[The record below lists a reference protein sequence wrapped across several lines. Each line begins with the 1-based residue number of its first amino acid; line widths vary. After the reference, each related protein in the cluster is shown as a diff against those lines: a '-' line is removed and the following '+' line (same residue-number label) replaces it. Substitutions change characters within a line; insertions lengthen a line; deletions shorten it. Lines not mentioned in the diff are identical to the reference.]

1 MCERARKAISARDG
15 AQLREVNE
23 ALNRTL
29 EHVQGRGLEDAQLSC
44 VVGARHP
51 RNPPHPDEPP
61 DEAPLSG
68 KQRKTGSE
76 RLQERAQ
83 ALIERGLSRYRR
95 GEVEA
100 AIIDWRHALA
110 LDPHADRAREYIE
123 HAQAHEDID
132 GGQAHEDTSGAVPG
146 ETSDAEVP
154 AGKERAVPTDVA
166 LDDIADLLDQE
177 DRRATAAA
185 AVASGL
191 LPRVMRKTFEGP
203 PMPVERLARHF
214 ADQSDDASTEKFSL
228 EDAADTGPHRT
239 QPRDTQPI
247 SLDPGMDASETLP
260 PMEAL
265 IEEMPVEDTEP
276 IGRPPPGLVQ
286 DEPHVSLA
294 PTLEISRAE
303 AEELSQS
310 MPGKAHIRTLAR
322 TQLDAL
328 ETYELHVSQLQGQLG
343 GERPK
348 SALPPV
354 VIEDVEEGEEDEPP
368 PSRPSPA
375 GDSTAG
381 RAQSTVPRPRTQTAQ
396 LYGAGPQVP
405 SRPPAGLASTV
416 SRVSVEVPAPAAG
429 TASTPRQVPAV
440 IAKPSAAGATP
451 TGPARTPTQPP
462 QAARAPTS
470 PALAPAQPARAPTS
484 PARAPTSPALAPTQ
498 PARAP
503 TSPAR
508 APTSPAL
515 APTQPA
521 RAPTSP
527 ALAPTQPARA
537 PTSPALAPT
546 QPARAPTSPAR
557 ASTSPALAP
566 TQPARAPTSP
576 ARVPASSSRAPS
588 APVQPPS
595 APTDPV
601 ARMLIERLDEEKPAG
616 GEEAARDRVLWLIE
630 YAQAE
635 YVGGDYQTAITAV
648 DLALDQS
655 PDSVLVQ
662 TIIQRYVDSLI
673 EIYASYEGDPS
684 AVPSLAMSPS
694 EYGQRALDNRAAYLL
709 SRVDGMLTIDDL
721 MTVSGMPPLEAH
733 RHLCNLLR
741 QGILTLR

>member
-1 MCERARKAISARDG
+1 
-15 AQLREVNE
+15 
-23 ALNRTL
+23 
-29 EHVQGRGLEDAQLSC
+29 
-44 VVGARHP
+44 
-51 RNPPHPDEPP
+51 
-61 DEAPLSG
+61 LSG

-100 AIIDWRHALA
+100 AIVDWRHALA

-132 GGQAHEDTSGAVPG
+132 GDQAYEDGAQAHEDIDGVVP
-146 ETSDAEVP
+146 EASSDGEVP
-154 AGKERAVPTDVA
+154 AGQGRAVPIDVA

-177 DRRATAAA
+177 DRRATIDT
-185 AVASGL
+185 AVGSGL
-191 LPRVMRKTFEGP
+191 LPRVMHKTFEGP
-203 PMPVERLARHF
+203 PMPGERLAGHF
-214 ADQSDDASTEKFSL
+214 ADHSDDALTEKFAL
-228 EDAADTGPHRT
+228 EDAAADTGPQHARS
-239 QPRDTQPI
+239 RDTQPI
-247 SLDPGMDASETLP
+247 SLRHGMDGSETLP
-260 PMEAL
+260 PLEAL

-303 AEELSQS
+303 AEEISQG

-343 GERPK
+343 GERQK

-354 VIEDVEEGEEDEPP
+354 VIEDVEEGEEEEPP
-368 PSRPSPA
+368 PVRPHA
-375 GDSTAG
+375 ADDGTAG
-381 RAQSTVPRPRTQTAQ
+381 RTQFTVPRPRTQTAQ

-416 SRVSVEVPAPAAG
+416 SRVSVDVPG
-429 TASTPRQVPAV
+429 TARSTVSTPLQVPAV
-440 IAKPSAAGATP
+440 IAKPSSAAP
-451 TGPARTPTQPP
+451 TAPARAPTQPP
-462 QAARAPTS
+462 QPTRAPTSPPLTPTQPARAPTSPARAPTSPALTPTQPARAPTS
-470 PALAPAQPARAPTS
+470 PALAPTQ

-527 ALAPTQPARA
+527 TLAPIE
-537 PTSPALAPT
+537 
-546 QPARAPTSPAR
+546 PARAPTSPAR
-557 ASTSPALAP
+557 APTSPALAP

-588 APVQPPS
+588 APAQPPPS
-595 APTDPV
+595 DPV

-616 GEEAARDRVLWLIE
+616 DEAAARDRVLWLIE

-648 DLALDQS
+648 DLALDQA

-662 TIIQRYVDSLI
+662 TIIQRYADSLI

-684 AVPSLAMSPS
+684 AVPSLAMSAS
-694 EYGQRALDNRAAYLL
+694 EYGQRALDNRAAFLL

>member
-1 MCERARKAISARDG
+1 M
-15 AQLREVNE
+15 
-23 ALNRTL
+23 
-29 EHVQGRGLEDAQLSC
+29 
-44 VVGARHP
+44 
-51 RNPPHPDEPP
+51 
-61 DEAPLSG
+61 SG

-100 AIIDWRHALA
+100 AIVDWRHALA

-132 GGQAHEDTSGAVPG
+132 EHAQAHEDIDEHAQAHEDIDGVQVHEDIDGAVPG
-146 ETSDAEVP
+146 ETSDAE
-154 AGKERAVPTDVA
+154 ASDGRERAVPIDVA

-203 PMPVERLARHF
+203 PMPVERRAGRF
-214 ADQSDDASTEKFSL
+214 ADHGDDASTEKFAL
-228 EDAADTGPHRT
+228 EDAAADTGPQRA

-247 SLDPGMDASETLP
+247 SLGPGMDGSETLP
-260 PMEAL
+260 PLEAL

-276 IGRPPPGLVQ
+276 ISRPPPGLVQ

-303 AEELSQS
+303 AQELSQG

-343 GERPK
+343 GERK
-348 SALPPV
+348 QSALPPV

-368 PSRPSPA
+368 PPRPSPA

-381 RAQSTVPRPRTQTAQ
+381 RTQSTVPRPRTQTVQ

-405 SRPPAGLASTV
+405 SRPPAGLTSTV
-416 SRVSVEVPAPAAG
+416 SRVSVEVPAAAG
-429 TASTPRQVPAV
+429 STASTPRQVPSV
-440 IAKPSAAGATP
+440 IAKPSAAP
-451 TGPARTPTQPP
+451 TRAPTQPP
-462 QAARAPTS
+462 QPTRAPTS
-470 PALAPAQPARAPTS
+470 PQP
-484 PARAPTSPALAPTQ
+484 APTQ

-521 RAPTSP
+521 RT
-527 ALAPTQPARA
+527 
-537 PTSPALAPT
+537 
-546 QPARAPTSPAR
+546 PTSPAR
-557 ASTSPALAP
+557 AS
-566 TQPARAPTSP
+566 
-576 ARVPASSSRAPS
+576 ASSSRAPS
-588 APVQPPS
+588 APAQPPP
-595 APTDPV
+595 APMDPV

-616 GEEAARDRVLWLIE
+616 DEEAARDRVLWLIE

-648 DLALDQS
+648 DLALDQA

-694 EYGQRALDNRAAYLL
+694 EYGQRALDNRAAFLL